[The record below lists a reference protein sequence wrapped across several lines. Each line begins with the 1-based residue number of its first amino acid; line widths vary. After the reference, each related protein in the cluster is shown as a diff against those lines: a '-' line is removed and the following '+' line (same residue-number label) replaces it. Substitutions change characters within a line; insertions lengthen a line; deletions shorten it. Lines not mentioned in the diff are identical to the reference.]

1 MIAIEQ
7 EMKKIIQEDLP
18 IIRHVVSRQDAMN
31 MFEALGGTA
40 EIGLIRDLPEDAVI
54 TVYRQ
59 GEFAD
64 LCRGPLFLPRAGSKR
79 SN

>member
-40 EIGLIRDLPEDAVI
+40 EIGADSR
-54 TVYRQ
+54 
-59 GEFAD
+59 FA
-64 LCRGPLFLPRAGSKR
+64 RGRRHHSIPSGRVC
-79 SN
+79 